1 MVRTGPKSRNGR
13 NEEEIRY
20 VTSEQQED
28 KVVGWK
34 KKHLRSGR
42 KKTSE
47 TFDFNKPRNRVM

>member
-42 KKTSE
+42 KKLVRHSISINHATG
-47 TFDFNKPRNRVM
+47 